1 MSDPEMYR
9 IWSIEHGAW
18 WAPNNKGYTT
28 RASAAGL
35 YTREDAEA
43 ICAGANTHELDDVM
57 VPAFCAVNDNL
68 PSTLKRRTNTN
79 TNTNSR
85 DQS

>member
-9 IWSIEHGAW
+9 IWSVEHGAW
-18 WAPNNKGYTT
+18 WAPNRRGYVI

-35 YTREDAEA
+35 YTREDAAE
-43 ICAGANTHELDDVM
+43 ICAGSNTHELDDIM

-68 PSTLKRRTNTN
+68 PSTLKRRTNN
-79 TNTNSR
+79 TNTNNKDR
-85 DQS
+85 R